1 MNLFDILR
9 DNLSA
14 DPDSPE
20 WKSTIMQLKV
30 VLKYEPDTLECTSG
44 FALKFTQSDLLDE
57 KMFSD
62 RTGYVIFTARGA
74 VLLAPSREELPLVAT
89 LTSKDIKS
97 IEARKK
103 LTKAIVTVRT
113 NNHIY
118 DFKLSKKDGD
128 EFEKLLNKARNT
140 R

>member
-9 DNLSA
+9 DNLSVN
-14 DPDSPE
+14 PDSPE

-30 VLKYEPDTLECTSG
+30 VLKYEPDTLECTSA

-62 RTGYVIFTARGA
+62 RAGYVIFTVKGA
-74 VLLAPSREELPLVAT
+74 ILLAPSKEELPLVAT

-97 IEARKK
+97 IEATKK

-118 DFKLSKKDGD
+118 DFKVSKKDGD
-128 EFEKLLNKARNT
+128 EFEKQLNKARNM